1 MLAPVLLRRVFLLH
15 LAMLSTAS
23 GEQWLKCVSQIAHQ
37 MKTIGNLHGLGSRF
51 ARGCCV
57 ICPTIAASAP
67 QFPDVGVTTLQRLH
81 WSDLVTNR
89 SSFFAQDRLKWFRIG
104 GPSSNSN
111 RPRPGRARLGGRRW
125 EASSRDAR
133 RVGGVVPTPI
143 LSAKRVPISPPATN
157 PIVCTSARSRVVMRA

>member
-1 MLAPVLLRRVFLLH
+1 MSTAFHLIWWVLPPGVGMREGARFRCWLRLLRRVFLLH

-57 ICPTIAASAP
+57 ICPTVAASAP

-89 SSFFAQDRLKWFRIG
+89 YSFFAQDRLKWFRIG
-104 GPSSNSN
+104 GPSSHST
-111 RPRPGRARLGGRRW
+111 RPRP
-125 EASSRDAR
+125 
-133 RVGGVVPTPI
+133 
-143 LSAKRVPISPPATN
+143 
-157 PIVCTSARSRVVMRA
+157 